1 MKKKLLLVCCTA
13 ALVLSACG
21 GGSSSNTTESNNAE
35 TVQESV
41 EEKTEEESQ
50 QSTNVISEENNEA
63 EIESNDPD
71 IYGAWILD
79 KPVDEFGDTVE
90 NAMPVLKTYDNDA
103 DFSNTATSSSPL
115 DVSIFGT
122 VSEVS
127 NSKSNFLFVFRLN
140 EYENTPA
147 TYTSDSQMSIKIKV
161 NDVIEE
167 YKLIGFPPN
176 GDVYL
181 GIYDDGGDKLFN
193 NLYYGNDVRCIVY
206 IDNSKYNFEIKSK
219 GFADAC
225 AVAQTQYEA
234 IVEDQKIKTAGKAI
248 NALLNEERQNEAYN
262 YFKDNHE
269 SFDQLTDEEI
279 SNEIQGSFFS
289 ISMNDVGA
297 VTTRWYIMEYNGDER
312 YQSYYFKEG
321 KATEKPEKTDFHH
334 SYTIHDNTIDEN
346 DGKYVYQVRKL
357 AEGYYLL
364 LKDDSEKGA
373 IPTYLLI
380 KNNEGAVE
388 LSPTYPIPE

>member
-181 GIYDDGGDKLFN
+181 GIYDDGGDKQT
-193 NLYYGNDVRCIVY
+193 G
-206 IDNSKYNFEIKSK
+206 IDIAGSEQAEDGVLHLEREADPC
-219 GFADAC
+219 GFLHAA
-225 AVAQTQYEA
+225 E
-234 IVEDQKIKTAGKAI
+234 
-248 NALLNEERQNEAYN
+248 
-262 YFKDNHE
+262 KDNHE

-364 LKDDSEKGA
+364 LQDDSEKGA